1 MSGALRSIQV
11 HDDASREALDRAWMA
26 RALELAARGLYTTTP
41 NPRVGCVIVKHGIL
55 IGEGYTQPAGHDH
68 AEVRAMKD
76 ARARGHELRGAT
88 AYVTLEPCSHYGRTP
103 PCAKGL
109 VEAGIATVVAAMED
123 PNPQV
128 SGRGYAMLREA
139 GIEVR
144 GGVLE
149 DEARELN
156 IGFVSRMTRAR
167 PWVRMK
173 MAASLDG
180 RSALPGGASQWITGA
195 AARADGHA
203 WRARA
208 CSILT
213 GIGTVRGDDPQ
224 LNVRGIDTPRQP
236 RRVLIDGR
244 LDLPHEARLMAGA
257 PPLVFCG
264 ELDAPAR
271 ARADALRARGAEVV
285 SLANAR
291 GSVDLAAVLG
301 ELGCRGDN
309 ELHVEAGRT
318 LSGALLRAGL
328 VDELLVYVAPSLL
341 GADAAAMF
349 ELSAPVSLES
359 RVKLRFHD
367 VERVGEDL
375 RILARFEGES

>member
-1 MSGALRSIQV
+1 M
-11 HDDASREALDRAWMA
+11 
-26 RALELAARGLYTTTP
+26 
-41 NPRVGCVIVKHGIL
+41 
-55 IGEGYTQPAGHDH
+55 
-68 AEVRAMKD
+68 
-76 ARARGHELRGAT
+76 
-88 AYVTLEPCSHYGRTP
+88 
-103 PCAKGL
+103 
-109 VEAGIATVVAAMED
+109 
-123 PNPQV
+123 
-128 SGRGYAMLREA
+128 
-139 GIEVR
+139 
-144 GGVLE
+144 
-149 DEARELN
+149 
-156 IGFVSRMTRAR
+156 
-167 PWVRMK
+167 
-173 MAASLDG
+173 
-180 RSALPGGASQWITGA
+180 
-195 AARADGHA
+195 
-203 WRARA
+203 
-208 CSILT
+208 
-213 GIGTVRGDDPQ
+213 
-224 LNVRGIDTPRQP
+224 
-236 RRVLIDGR
+236 LIDGR

-291 GSVDLAAVLG
+291 GSVDLAAVLA

-375 RILARFEGES
+375 RILARFEGGA